1 MLSKKRKFVGI
12 FILFILA
19 LGLIFVWQ
27 KISRT
32 IEVKTQ
38 LAELANQIKES
49 NSSPLSGLACQNY
62 QRRPLAVVL
71 AEDPVARPLSGISQ
85 ADLILEMPVITG
97 SITRMMAVYV
107 CGLPEEI
114 GSLRSARHDFI
125 PLAMGLDAILAH
137 WGGSHF
143 ALDELNQGIMDN
155 IDALKNPYN
164 AFYQKKEIPQP
175 HNGFTSM
182 ERLINSAKKLGYR
195 LENKFEGYPFQRQKD
210 QIIPSLPKA
219 RSQKKTLKIGYAYP
233 YNVEYQYNSETN
245 SYRRWRANKPEIDKN
260 NNQQVKA
267 KSIVVMRAASRQ
279 IEGPYYN
286 DLDIEGRGDCQVYQD
301 GQVIPCTWYKSKNNP
316 ASKLY
321 FLDKN
326 DQEISFVPGQIWI
339 EIVELDQEISWQ

>member
-1 MLSKKRKFVGI
+1 MFSKKRKFIGV

-32 IEVKTQ
+32 IEVENQ
-38 LAELANQIKES
+38 LAEIATQLKES
-49 NSSPLSGLACQNY
+49 ETSPLSGLACQNY
-62 QRRPLAVVL
+62 QQRPLAVVL
-71 AEDPVARPLSGISQ
+71 AEDPVARPLSGISE

-97 SITRMMAVYV
+97 SITRMVAVYL
-107 CGLPEEI
+107 CGLPKEI

-125 PLAMGLDAILAH
+125 PLALGLDAILVH

-143 ALDELNQGIMDN
+143 ALDKLDKGIMDN
-155 IDALKNPYN
+155 IDALANPYN

-195 LENKFEGYPFQRQKD
+195 LENKFEGYPHQAILRAK
-210 QIIPSLPKA
+210 SEES
-219 RSQKKTLKIGYAYP
+219 RGKTLKIGYAYP
-233 YNVEYQYNSETN
+233 YNVKYQYDPKTN
-245 SYRRWRANKPEIDKN
+245 SYWRWRANRPEIDRN
-260 NNQQVKA
+260 NNQQIKA
-267 KSIVVMRAASRQ
+267 KNIVVMRVFSRQ

-286 DLDIEGRGDCQVYQD
+286 DLDIEGEGDCQIYQN
-301 GQVIPCTWYKSKNNP
+301 GQVIPCTWQKAKSNP

-326 DQEISFVPGQIWI
+326 GQETPFVPGQIWI
-339 EIVELDQEISWQ
+339 EIVEPDQEVTWQ